1 MKAIGNSQLI
11 VRVLLSGRA
20 LTSNDISKKIAESEG
35 KTIRPQDTSSILS
48 KISNPEKSNL
58 GFFIDRTMG
67 KNAFY
72 YKLKK
77 DALVLS
83 EEQAY
88 GLTLKK
94 GPNCFSIEE
103 LKQQFPDLAKYI
115 QPGKKIEHPRKR
127 KTVGSKANQK
137 KVPQP
142 EKEEVASAPK
152 EAASNNSQ
160 ISSEGSADALNME
173 TSHALLQKIL
183 TTISNAQDINV
194 NVNLTVKFDI

>member
-20 LTSNDISKKIAESEG
+20 LTSNDVSKEIAESEG
-35 KTIRPQDTSSILS
+35 KTIRAQDTSSILS

-67 KNAFY
+67 ENAFY

-83 EEQAY
+83 EKQAY

-94 GPNCFSIEE
+94 GPNCFSVEE
-103 LKQQFPDLAKYI
+103 LKQQFPDLAKHI
-115 QPGKKIEHPRKR
+115 QPGKKIERPRKR
-127 KTVGSKANQK
+127 KIVGSKTNQE

-142 EKEEVASAPK
+142 EKEEVASDPK
-152 EAASNNSQ
+152 EVASDNSQ
-160 ISSEGSADALNME
+160 ISSEEMD
-173 TSHALLQKIL
+173 TSHMLLQKIL
-183 TTISNAQDINV
+183 TTISKAQDINI
-194 NVNLTVKFDI
+194 NLTVKFDI